1 LFRVELIVKHVCLV
15 HCNLFCG
22 FFIPLL
28 NHLYDFLLAFNSTLV
43 VGCVDFPWH
52 SFFLGTVKCFWDHF
66 PYSVKVGDAHLCSFV
81 FGFDVIVYLA
91 LYVGNLFVIVQFL
104 FLLACSHSRLFELKE
119 LLRDSAFAPL
129 FASFFFGNFIVYPL

>member
-1 LFRVELIVKHVCLV
+1 
-15 HCNLFCG
+15 
-22 FFIPLL
+22 
-28 NHLYDFLLAFNSTLV
+28 
-43 VGCVDFPWH
+43 
-52 SFFLGTVKCFWDHF
+52 
-66 PYSVKVGDAHLCSFV
+66 
-81 FGFDVIVYLA
+81 LA